1 MYRGIFFLFL
11 STIIWGIPQPLLFN
25 EIKHIP
31 ALEVVC
37 HRSIWSFF
45 FLLFGIFF
53 LGKFSLF
60 INIFKDKKLIIGL
73 SITGLLIAIN
83 WSGFI
88 ISIGLEKLQDASL
101 GYYIS
106 PLIYI
111 ALGYLFLKEKLNLS
125 KIFSIILMLVSI
137 FILIIDYGTIPY
149 LAISIGLTW
158 ATYGLIRKKLNVD
171 AEIGLLFESG
181 IISIMSLPYLIYLFF
196 NKEGYFLYSG
206 YMDTSLLI
214 FSGLFTIIPLFFF
227 NIGVKYLSLGFAGV
241 IFFLTPTFHFLTS
254 IIILNEEIT
263 YIKLLTF
270 IIIWIAVAIFVNEK
284 IREN

>member
-31 ALEVVC
+31 ALEVVS

-60 INIFKDKKLIIGL
+60 INIFKDKKLVIGL

-88 ISIGLEKLQDASL
+88 ISISLEKLQDASL

-111 ALGYLFLKEKLNLS
+111 ALGYLPHEDSEFAFIINGSENLMSKFEIKKNINGYNLSLNLIDDLINLGDNKEAS
-125 KIFSIILMLVSI
+125 ITLNKIF
-137 FILIIDYGTIPY
+137 
-149 LAISIGLTW
+149 
-158 ATYGLIRKKLNVD
+158 
-171 AEIGLLFESG
+171 
-181 IISIMSLPYLIYLFF
+181 
-196 NKEGYFLYSG
+196 
-206 YMDTSLLI
+206 
-214 FSGLFTIIPLFFF
+214 
-227 NIGVKYLSLGFAGV
+227 
-241 IFFLTPTFHFLTS
+241 
-254 IIILNEEIT
+254 
-263 YIKLLTF
+263 
-270 IIIWIAVAIFVNEK
+270 
-284 IREN
+284 